1 MTDVAFA
8 PAYKLAAMIRA
19 RKIGCLELLEHYLR
33 RVEKFNPQLN
43 AIIVSDV
50 EAAKKRARAADRAV
64 ARGGRLGPFHGVP
77 MTVKEAFDV
86 QGLPTTWGLPELSDH
101 AAPTNALAV
110 DRWLAAG
117 ANIFGKTNVPVWLA
131 DSQSA
136 NKLYG
141 VTNNPWDPTRTP
153 GGSSGGSAAAVAA
166 GLAGIEIGSDIASSI
181 RNPAIYCGVYGHK
194 PTYGI
199 CPPRGHA
206 VRGRISPD
214 DINVIGP
221 IARSAADLDRAL
233 SVMAGPDEIDS
244 VGYRLALPP
253 AKQKSLRDFRVAV
266 LLSDPTSEVD
276 REVQDSLQAVA
287 DFLAKRKAKVSDKAR
302 PKLDMERVHSLF
314 NVMLRGATSHRQ
326 VDEDFARNTAAAKEL
341 APDDDSFAAR
351 AMRGQTI
358 SHRDWLMLNE
368 ERHKLRWVWHDF
380 FKDYDLLLC
389 PLTPTAAI
397 KHDPAPTTQRD
408 IVINGKTMPFGAT
421 LFWAGFVG
429 LPYLPATAIPTGL
442 SKEGLPIG
450 IQVVGSH
457 YGDLT
462 CIQFAK
468 IMEKEYRG
476 FVPPP
481 GYAETI

>member
-33 RVEKFNPQLN
+33 RVEKFNPDLN
-43 AIIVSDV
+43 AIVVSDI
-50 EAAKKRARAADRAV
+50 EAAKKRARAADRVA
-64 ARGGRLGPFHGVP
+64 ARGAKLGPFHGVP

-153 GGSSGGSAAAVAA
+153 GGSSGGSAAVVAA
-166 GLAGIEIGSDIASSI
+166 GLTGIEIGSDIASSI

-194 PTYGI
+194 PTHGI

-206 VRGRISPD
+206 VYDRLSPD
-214 DINVIGP
+214 DINAIGP
-221 IARSAADLDRAL
+221 IARSAADLDRGL

-244 VGYRLALPP
+244 AGYRLVLPA
-253 AKQKSLRDFRVAV
+253 AKQKSLKDFRVAV

-276 REVQDSLQAVA
+276 QEVQDSLQAVA

-302 PKLDMERVHSLF
+302 PKIDMARVHLMF
-314 NVMLRGATSHRQ
+314 NVMLRAATAHRQ
-326 VDEDFARNTAAAKEL
+326 TDAEFARNTTAAKEL
-341 APDDDSFAAR
+341 RADDDSFATR
-351 AMRGQTI
+351 SLRGLTMA
-358 SHRDWLMLNE
+358 HRDWLVLNE
-368 ERHKLRWVWHDF
+368 ERHRLRWAWHDF
-380 FKDYDLLLC
+380 FKEYDLLLC
-389 PLTPTAAI
+389 PLTATTAPKHNTTPTS
-397 KHDPAPTTQRD
+397 QRT
-408 IVINGKTMPFGAT
+408 IVINGKTMPFAAT

-429 LPYLPATAIPTGL
+429 LPHLPATAIPTGL
-442 SKEGLPIG
+442 SKDGLPIG
-450 IQVVGSH
+450 VQVVGPH

-481 GYAETI
+481 GYEGTI